1 MSFVRGKLQ
10 RLLIASLLS
19 SLPVA
24 VVAQQQQQI
33 NLTPAPTANRPAL
46 EPVPVWG
53 KRLIESINNVWT
65 EGSPTRREVRLSE
78 LVESTPAQLAYIT
91 RVFQQ
96 NDPVK
101 TGQTI
106 YAMRE
111 LFSLI
116 HRVSWQPGDVPTMQR
131 VVASWSVVIPQLVKL
146 VSQPELSSNQ
156 RRILEQALVDLA
168 HVTRDARL
176 GTPHAKETWQKETAT
191 LAALLKHPKTSVRLT
206 TLSII
211 EALGTDARPISAS
224 VQQALSDTDRFV
236 RWSAVRTLSAI
247 GLDANGT
254 KAVAK
259 LKNDEDSLV
268 REAVLTA
275 LQPAA
280 PAVLAKEEAKPVPGS
295 TLTNVPPLNVN
306 VPISTTPPER
316 PAVTLP
322 KLTETKVTPPSKPA
336 ELPVST
342 SKREVPATTTKPT
355 SAQPAVLPNSIPAL
369 PVEGAPVSLPVL
381 PPLPAVKE
389 PASSEPQPLFGPP
402 ISKNTESVVIPKTPT
417 VIQPV
422 AAATPPPAPKR
433 VEPKVTGASSLN
445 LWLPRVK
452 QGTIE
457 QQVQAVREIGKF
469 GAGAAEAV
477 PTLAEVL
484 INGNIA
490 VRREVPDT
498 LVKIGAP
505 AKMATAVLERCLQD
519 ADTDLKVNAA
529 RALLELSDK

>member
-1 MSFVRGKLQ
+1 MSFVPGKLQ
-10 RLLIASLLS
+10 PLLIVSLLS
-19 SLPVA
+19 SMPVA
-24 VVAQQQQQI
+24 VVAQQQI
-33 NLTPAPTANRPAL
+33 NITPAPAANRPAL

-65 EGSPTRREVRLSE
+65 EGSPTRREVRLNE
-78 LVESTPAQLAYIT
+78 LVEGTPAQLAYIT
-91 RVFQQ
+91 RVFQL

-101 TGQTI
+101 SGQTI

-116 HRVSWQPGDVPTMQR
+116 HRVSWQSGDVPTLQR
-131 VVASWSVVIPQLVKL
+131 VIASWSVVTPQLVKMIG
-146 VSQPELSSNQ
+146 VPELSANQ

-176 GTPHAKETWQKETAT
+176 GTPYAKETWQKETAT

-206 TLSII
+206 ALSVI
-211 EALGTDARPISAS
+211 EALGNDAQPITAS
-224 VQQALSDTDRFV
+224 VQQSLSDTDRFV
-236 RWSAVRTLSAI
+236 RWSAVRTLTAI
-247 GLDANGT
+247 GLDANAT

-268 REAVLTA
+268 REAVLVA

-280 PAVLAKEEAKPVPGS
+280 PAVLAKEEAKPIPNS
-295 TLTNVPPLNVN
+295 PLANVPALNVN
-306 VPISTTPPER
+306 VPISTAPEVR
-316 PAVTLP
+316 TAVTLP
-322 KLTETKVTPPSKPA
+322 KMTESKVTPPSKPV
-336 ELPVST
+336 ELPVTT
-342 SKREVPATTTKPT
+342 SKREVPAATTKP
-355 SAQPAVLPNSIPAL
+355 SPAQPAVLPNSIPAL
-369 PVEGAPVSLPVL
+369 PVEGAPVTLPVL
-381 PPLPAVKE
+381 PALPAVKE
-389 PASSEPQPLFGPP
+389 PAGSEPQPLFGPP
-402 ISKNTESVVIPKTPT
+402 ISKNIEPVVKPKPAT

-422 AAATPPPAPKR
+422 AAASPPAPKQ
-433 VEPKVTGASSLN
+433 VEPKPTGAGSLN

-452 QGTIE
+452 QGTVE
-457 QQVQAVREIGKF
+457 QQVQVVREIGKF
-469 GAGAAEAV
+469 GAGAADAV

-498 LVKIGAP
+498 LVKIGAS

-519 ADTDLKVNAA
+519 ADTELKVNAA

>member
-1 MSFVRGKLQ
+1 MSFVPGKLQ

-24 VVAQQQQQI
+24 VVAQQQQI
-33 NLTPAPTANRPAL
+33 NLTPAPATNRPAL

-65 EGSPTRREVRLSE
+65 EGSPTRREVRLSA
-78 LVESTPAQLAYIT
+78 LVEGTPAQLAYIT

-111 LFSLI
+111 VFSLI
-116 HRVSWQPGDVPTMQR
+116 HRVSWQPGDMPAMQR
-131 VVASWSVVIPQLVKL
+131 VVASWSVVTPQLVKMIG
-146 VSQPELSSNQ
+146 VPELSANQ

-168 HVTRDARL
+168 HVTRDAKL

-206 TLSII
+206 VLSII
-211 EALGTDARPISAS
+211 EALGTDAQPITAS
-224 VQQALSDTDRFV
+224 VQQTLSDTDRFV
-236 RWSAVRTLSAI
+236 RWSAVRTLTAI
-247 GLDANGT
+247 GLDANAS

-268 REAVLTA
+268 REAVLVA

-280 PAVLAKEEAKPVPGS
+280 PAVLAKEEPKPVPNAS
-295 TLTNVPPLNVN
+295 LANVPPLNVN
-306 VPISTTPPER
+306 VPISTAPPER
-316 PAVTLP
+316 PAATLP
-322 KLTETKVTPPSKPA
+322 KLTETKVTPPSKPV
-336 ELPVST
+336 ELPTMT
-342 SKREVPATTTKPT
+342 SKREVPAATSKP
-355 SAQPAVLPNSIPAL
+355 SPAQPAVLPNGIPAL
-369 PVEGAPVSLPVL
+369 PVEGSPVLLPVL
-381 PPLPAVKE
+381 PALPAVKE
-389 PASSEPQPLFGPP
+389 PAVSEPQPLFGPP
-402 ISKNTESVVIPKTPT
+402 ISKNTEPVVKPKTPT

-422 AAATPPPAPKR
+422 AAATPPPVPKR
-433 VEPKVTGASSLN
+433 VEPKPTGASSLN

-452 QGTIE
+452 QGTVE

-469 GAGAAEAV
+469 GAGAADAV

-498 LVKIGAP
+498 LVKIGTS

-519 ADTDLKVNAA
+519 ADTELKVNAA

>member
-1 MSFVRGKLQ
+1 MSFVPGKLQ

-24 VVAQQQQQI
+24 VVAQQQQI
-33 NLTPAPTANRPAL
+33 NLTPAPAANRPAL

-65 EGSPTRREVRLSE
+65 EGSPNRREVRLSE
-78 LVESTPAQLAYIT
+78 LVEGTPAQLAYIT

-116 HRVSWQPGDVPTMQR
+116 HRVSWQPGDVASMQR
-131 VVASWSVVIPQLVKL
+131 VVASWSVVTPQLVKMIG
-146 VSQPELSSNQ
+146 VPELSANQ

-168 HVTRDARL
+168 HVTRDAKL
-176 GTPHAKETWQKETAT
+176 GTQHAKETWQKETST

-206 TLSII
+206 ALSVI
-211 EALGTDARPISAS
+211 EALGTDAQPITAS
-224 VQQALSDTDRFV
+224 VQQTLSDTDRFV
-236 RWSAVRTLSAI
+236 RWSAVRTLTAI
-247 GLDANGT
+247 GMDANAT

-268 REAVLTA
+268 REAVLAA

-280 PAVLAKEEAKPVPGS
+280 PAMLAKEETKPVP
-295 TLTNVPPLNVN
+295 TAPLANVPPLNVN
-306 VPISTTPPER
+306 VPISTAPPER
-316 PAVTLP
+316 QAVTVP
-322 KLTETKVTPPSKPA
+322 KITQTKVTPPSKPV
-336 ELPVST
+336 ELPAMT
-342 SKREVPATTTKPT
+342 SKREVLAATTKPS
-355 SAQPAVLPNSIPAL
+355 SAQPAVLPNGIPAL
-369 PVEGAPVSLPVL
+369 PVEGAPVLLPVL
-381 PPLPAVKE
+381 PALPAVKE
-389 PASSEPQPLFGPP
+389 PAVSEPQPLFGPP
-402 ISKNTESVVIPKTPT
+402 ISRNTEPVVKPKTPT

-433 VEPKVTGASSLN
+433 IEPKVTGASSLN

-452 QGTIE
+452 QGTVE

-469 GAGAAEAV
+469 GAGAADAV

-498 LVKIGAP
+498 LVKIGAS